1 MRSKGGAQHY
11 LTSTDGERIGLIAGN
26 GRFPIIFADNARK
39 LGYHVSAVAHEGET
53 EPELANHVDRIHW
66 IKIGQLNKLIQ
77 AFKEDGVHQ
86 AVMLGGIKKTHVFTT
101 VRPDFRT
108 LALAARLALWK
119 DDEILR
125 EFAKELERE
134 GIAICESTF
143 GLEGIL
149 VEEGTLTAGPSE
161 KEWEDIR
168 YGWDVAQDI
177 GRLDIGQCV
186 VVKDRV
192 VVAVEA
198 VEGTDEAIKRGGELA
213 KDGAVVVKRCKPQQ
227 DLRFDLPAVGPRT
240 IEVMASVKAA
250 VLAVE
255 AGRTIL
261 LDREMTLQKAQ
272 SDRIAVV
279 GMVRKPIRA
288 EGRRRGD
295 TVESGCDRSRTSR
308 PAPRTALC
316 LTSRGRSLVG
326 VKISPPSGL
335 TRSGTDTGRASMQIP
350 TNCCLTSMSSAS
362 PYRLPPIT
370 PSRKHA
376 CWPASMCWW
385 KSRSP

>member
-1 MRSKGGAQHY
+1 VSVV
-11 LTSTDGERIGLIAGN
+11 TSLPQVIDGERIGLIAGN

-53 EPELANHVDRIHW
+53 EPELASHVDRIHW
-66 IKIGQLNKLIQ
+66 IKIGQLSKLIK
-77 AFKEDGVHQ
+77 AFKEDRVHQ

-108 LALAARLALWK
+108 LAMATRLALWK
-119 DDEILR
+119 DDDILR

-149 VEEGTLTAGPSE
+149 VEEGSLTARTPTE

-168 YGWDVAQDI
+168 YGWEVAHDI

-186 VVKDRV
+186 VIKDRV

-198 VEGTDEAIKRGGELA
+198 VEGTDGAIKRGGELA
-213 KDGAVVVKRCKPQQ
+213 KEGAVVVKRSKPQQ

-240 IEVMASVKAA
+240 IEVMASVKAS

-261 LDREMTLQKAQ
+261 LDREIMLDKAR
-272 SDRIAVV
+272 SARIAIV
-279 GMVRKPIRA
+279 GIAKL
-288 EGRRRGD
+288 E
-295 TVESGCDRSRTSR
+295 
-308 PAPRTALC
+308 
-316 LTSRGRSLVG
+316 
-326 VKISPPSGL
+326 PSG
-335 TRSGTDTGRASMQIP
+335 G
-350 TNCCLTSMSSAS
+350 
-362 PYRLPPIT
+362 
-370 PSRKHA
+370 K
-376 CWPASMCWW
+376 
-385 KSRSP
+385 

>member
-1 MRSKGGAQHY
+1 MASLPQV
-11 LTSTDGERIGLIAGN
+11 TDGERIGLIAGN

-53 EPELANHVDRIHW
+53 EPELASHVDRIHW
-66 IKIGQLNKLIQ
+66 IKIGQLNKLIK
-77 AFKEDGVHQ
+77 AFKEDGVRQ

-108 LALAARLALWK
+108 LALATRLALWK
-119 DDEILR
+119 DDDILR

-149 VEEGTLTAGPSE
+149 VEEGTLTPRAPSE

-168 YGWDVAQDI
+168 YGWEVAQEI

-186 VVKDRV
+186 VIKDRV

-198 VEGTDEAIKRGGELA
+198 VEGTDGAIKRGGDLA
-213 KDGAVVVKRCKPQQ
+213 KEGAVVVKRSKPQQ

-240 IEVMASVKAA
+240 IEVMASVKAS
-250 VLAVE
+250 VLAIE

-261 LDREMTLQKAQ
+261 LDREIMLDKAK
-272 SDRIAVV
+272 SARIAIV
-279 GMVRKPIRA
+279 GITK
-288 EGRRRGD
+288 
-295 TVESGCDRSRTSR
+295 
-308 PAPRTALC
+308 LQ
-316 LTSRGRSLVG
+316 
-326 VKISPPSGL
+326 PSG
-335 TRSGTDTGRASMQIP
+335 
-350 TNCCLTSMSSAS
+350 
-362 PYRLPPIT
+362 
-370 PSRKHA
+370 K
-376 CWPASMCWW
+376 
-385 KSRSP
+385 